1 MTTNTKNEIPET
13 LLAIQHFLSIAETP
27 AETLEALV
35 DFSIL
40 RKRQF
45 KRGELKP
52 AFQGRILAMIFQKS
66 SLRTRLGFEAAM
78 AQLGGHA
85 INLEDHQIGLTKRES
100 PRDVARVISSMA
112 DVIMARVYAHQ
123 SVVELA
129 ANADVPVINGLS
141 DWAHPCQAVADLMTI
156 KERLGEFKG
165 LRLAYIGDA
174 NNVARSLLNACVRTG
189 MSFCIAS
196 PSGYQIDQALVQ
208 HARGAGAHSG
218 LQIVTCEDPAEAA
231 DDADVVYTDVW
242 TSMGQE
248 AERAEREKAFAG
260 FQVNEE
266 LMRRAKPTALAM
278 HCLPAH
284 RGSEITDEVIDGPQS
299 VIFEQAENRLHT
311 QRALLEVLLSRK
323 K

>member
-1 MTTNTKNEIPET
+1 MSTTIPEP
-13 LLAIQHFLSIAETP
+13 LLGLRHFLSIAEVSP
-27 AETLEALV
+27 EALRALL

-40 RKRQF
+40 RKAQF
-45 KRGELKP
+45 KRGEWTP

-129 ANADVPVINGLS
+129 ANATVPVINGLS
-141 DWAHPCQAVADLMTI
+141 DWAHPCQAIADLATLQ
-156 KERLGEFKG
+156 EHFGTLQG
-165 LRLAYIGDA
+165 LHLAYIGDA
-174 NNVARSLLNACVRTG
+174 NNVARSLLNACVKTG
-189 MSFCIAS
+189 MSFRIAA
-196 PSGYQIDQALVQ
+196 PRGYQLDQGLVQ
-208 HARGAGAHSG
+208 HALSGAAQSG
-218 LQIVTCEDPAEAA
+218 SQILTCDDPAEAA
-231 DDADVVYTDVW
+231 SNADVVYTDVW

-248 AERAEREKAFAG
+248 AEAAEREKAFAG
-260 FQVNEE
+260 FQVNAE
-266 LMRRAKPTALAM
+266 LMRRAKPTAVAM

-311 QRALLEVLLSRK
+311 QRALLEVMLSRPK
-323 K
+323 GG

>member
-1 MTTNTKNEIPET
+1 MTTNIPEP
-13 LLAIQHFLSIAETP
+13 LRSMKHFLSIADTP

-35 DFSIL
+35 DLSIL
-40 RKRQF
+40 RKGQF

-52 AFQGRILAMIFQKS
+52 VFQGRVLAMIFQKS

-85 INLEDHQIGLTKRES
+85 INLEDHQIGLTRRES

-112 DVIMARVYAHQ
+112 DAIMARVYAHQ

-129 ANADVPVINGLS
+129 AHATVPVINGLS

-156 KERLGEFKG
+156 KEHFGRLEG
-165 LRLAYIGDA
+165 LRLGYIGDA
-174 NNVARSLLNACVRTG
+174 NNVARSLLQACVKTG

-196 PSGYQIDQALVQ
+196 PPGYQIDQAMVQ
-208 HARGAGAHSG
+208 HARASGGHPGAEILA
-218 LQIVTCEDPAEAA
+218 CEDPAEAA
-231 DDADVVYTDVW
+231 ANADGVYTDVW

-248 AERAEREKAFAG
+248 AEQAEREKAFAKY
-260 FQVNEE
+260 QVNGN
-266 LMRRAKPTALAM
+266 LMRRAKPTAVAM

-299 VIFEQAENRLHT
+299 VIFQQAENRLHS
-311 QRALLEVLLSRK
+311 QRTLLEVLLSRPK
-323 K
+323 SD

>member
-1 MTTNTKNEIPET
+1 MR
-13 LLAIQHFLSIAETP
+13 HFLSITETP
-27 AETLEALV
+27 ANVLNALV
-35 DFSIL
+35 DFSIV
-40 RKRQF
+40 RKQQF
-45 KRGELKP
+45 RRGELTP

-85 INLEDHQIGLTKRES
+85 INLEDHQIGLTRRES

-129 ANADVPVINGLS
+129 ANATVPVINGLS

-156 KERLGEFKG
+156 KEHFGRLAG
-165 LRLAYIGDA
+165 LRMAFIGDA
-174 NNVARSLLNACVRTG
+174 NNVARSLLNACVKSG
-189 MSFCIAS
+189 MSFAIAS
-196 PSGYQIDQALVQ
+196 PEGYQLDPGVVQ
-208 HARGAGAHSG
+208 HARGASAQSG
-218 LQIVTCEDPAEAA
+218 IEILTCHDPAEAA
-231 DDADVVYTDVW
+231 AGADVVYTDVW

-248 AERAEREKAFAG
+248 AEQAEREKAFAA
-260 FQVNEE
+260 FQVNAE
-266 LMRRAKPTALAM
+266 LMRRAKPTAVAM

-299 VIFEQAENRLHT
+299 VIFEQAENRLHS